1 MPLAAQSAK
10 ETLTVT
16 RTELLELADWER
28 EYAKATKKA
37 ADAKKELE
45 FRRIQ
50 LAEKVL
56 GVKSSDELKVLS
68 PDQVKK
74 KFTKRLEA
82 GDWKAGHGAPEF
94 SFVKTN
100 QGRYPSWSQLFVQ
113 EMGES
118 TAARIRTE
126 TPITYSYSV
135 EVSIPATN

>member
-37 ADAKKELE
+37 ADAKKELD

-56 GVKSSDELKVLS
+56 GV
-68 PDQVKK
+68 
-74 KFTKRLEA
+74 
-82 GDWKAGHGAPEF
+82 
-94 SFVKTN
+94 
-100 QGRYPSWSQLFVQ
+100 
-113 EMGES
+113 
-118 TAARIRTE
+118 
-126 TPITYSYSV
+126 
-135 EVSIPATN
+135 